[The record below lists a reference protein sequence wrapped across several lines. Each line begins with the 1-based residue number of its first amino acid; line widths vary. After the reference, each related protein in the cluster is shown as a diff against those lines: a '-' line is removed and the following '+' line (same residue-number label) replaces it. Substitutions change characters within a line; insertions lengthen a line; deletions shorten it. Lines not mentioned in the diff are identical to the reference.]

1 QAGPPAN
8 VPLVLVE
15 DPTRSLGRLA
25 AWHRS
30 RFSVPVVA
38 ITGSIGKTTVKE
50 LTAAVLATR
59 GEVLKPASSF
69 NNQWGLPLTL
79 LRLGPDH
86 RAAVV
91 ELGTNQAGE
100 IATLSAI
107 AQPTVGVVTMVAAV
121 HTEFLGSIEG
131 VREEKA
137 ALVRALS
144 PSGIAVLNADD
155 ARVAS
160 MAREAKGRV
169 VTFGR
174 AASATVRIVGEAT
187 DTDAGFAFTLEAG
200 GRRPRPGAGFP
211 RHPQQ

>member
-1 QAGPPAN
+1 MAAFSIQELVRATEGALVSGDLGVPVAGVSIDSRTLQVGEAFFAIVGHRLDGHAFLGDAAARGAACVVVHALPDEPPAN

-15 DPTRSLGRLA
+15 DTTRSLGRLA

-79 LRLGPDH
+79 LRLGREH

-91 ELGTNQAGE
+91 ELGT
-100 IATLSAI
+100 
-107 AQPTVGVVTMVAAV
+107 
-121 HTEFLGSIEG
+121 
-131 VREEKA
+131 
-137 ALVRALS
+137 
-144 PSGIAVLNADD
+144 
-155 ARVAS
+155 
-160 MAREAKGRV
+160 
-169 VTFGR
+169 
-174 AASATVRIVGEAT
+174 
-187 DTDAGFAFTLEAG
+187 
-200 GRRPRPGAGFP
+200 
-211 RHPQQ
+211 